1 MRLNDLQVGVEN
13 VYAELLDLQAGDL
26 VGHDVEPESIV
37 ALIEERYTS
46 LWTELTAVEEFD
58 SDDMWRIEQ
67 RVNRLNDLGFDIEEL
82 DVVTD
87 WDGSTIRLQPRV
99 VELGHHQREFRD
111 LTGLDVE
118 DNQARVLLN
127 DISAYAT
134 HTGLNGE
141 DRMLVANTWL
151 HQFYEPIM
159 AMVPPEMRGKLE
171 NPEIYHQI
179 LEHRWYLSERAGF
192 EQDLFETARDYLA
205 NVLAQRPDEAITT
218 PADDPEELLP
228 QAD

>member
-1 MRLNDLQVGVEN
+1 
-13 VYAELLDLQAGDL
+13 
-26 VGHDVEPESIV
+26 
-37 ALIEERYTS
+37 
-46 LWTELTAVEEFD
+46 
-58 SDDMWRIEQ
+58 MWRIEQ
-67 RVNRLNDLGFDIEEL
+67 RVTRLNDLGFDVEEL

-127 DISAYAT
+127 DISAYAA
-134 HTGLNGE
+134 HSGLNGE

-159 AMVPPEMRGKLE
+159 AMVPAGDARQAGEPRDLPPDPRAPVVPQRAGRLRADSSTRRATTS
-171 NPEIYHQI
+171 PTCCPTAA
-179 LEHRWYLSERAGF
+179 SERRSPRRPVTEDAGVSPG
-192 EQDLFETARDYLA
+192 T
-205 NVLAQRPDEAITT
+205 I
-218 PADDPEELLP
+218 
-228 QAD
+228 